1 MVFTVAEE
9 AIFGKGWE
17 NYAGHRTEIW
27 HKNYPYDVAQIVVGI
42 SFSNL
47 KLSFYFSSKDTKK
60 FHNAI
65 IQSHFLKMFSSLF
78 DKTLPSGG

>member
-47 KLSFYFSSKDTKK
+47 KLSFYFFFKRHQKVSQCDNSKP
-60 FHNAI
+60 
-65 IQSHFLKMFSSLF
+65 FSKNVFISF
-78 DKTLPSGG
+78 